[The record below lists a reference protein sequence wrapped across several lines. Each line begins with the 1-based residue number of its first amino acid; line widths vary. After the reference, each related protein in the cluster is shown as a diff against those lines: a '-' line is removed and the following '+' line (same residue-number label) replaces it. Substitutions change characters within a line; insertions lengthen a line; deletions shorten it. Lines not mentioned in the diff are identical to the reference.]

1 MKKFKILCLAL
12 FASIIGCADDPT
24 GPAVGE
30 FTASMSGA
38 STMQLEGNS
47 FATRVF
53 SEAWPEGRYTVSML
67 HPAQG
72 GNHLI
77 LIECPDTNPMQIR
90 TITLGATEQSCRGIY
105 RRISTT
111 GDLVLLDEAIS
122 HEGTL
127 TITGMGATAIVG
139 TFAFTGPL
147 RTGTQEKG
155 AVTLSGSFVST
166 RQ

>member
-1 MKKFKILCLAL
+1 MKKFQILYLAL
-12 FASIIGCADDPT
+12 FASVVGCADEPT

-53 SEAWPEGRYTVSML
+53 SEAWPTGRYTVTMSN
-67 HPAQG
+67 PAQG

-77 LIECPDTNPMQIR
+77 LIECPDSNPLQIR
-90 TITLGATEQSCRGIY
+90 TYTLGASDEACRGVY
-105 RRISTT
+105 RRISTA

-127 TITGMGATAIVG
+127 TVTGMNASSIVG
-139 TFAFTGPL
+139 MFDFTGPL
-147 RTGTQEKG
+147 REGTQTVG
-155 AVTLSGSFVST
+155 SVTVSGSFVAT